1 MQAFARKGVWTARG
15 IPPLLEPNMAKG
27 QQRKSREARK
37 PKADKGPKQN
47 ASNPSL
53 KPGAIRGLEN
63 MKNS

>member
-1 MQAFARKGVWTARG
+1 MRVFARKGVWLRRG
-15 IPPLLEPNMAKG
+15 MPPLLETNMAKG